1 LHQVRRFEEEPGRR
15 SAVNFDGLLIV
26 VATLLI
32 STTPLYAQQ
41 QNVAN
46 LKEDARKRRW
56 HHW

>member
-1 LHQVRRFEEEPGRR
+1 
-15 SAVNFDGLLIV
+15 VNFDGLLIV